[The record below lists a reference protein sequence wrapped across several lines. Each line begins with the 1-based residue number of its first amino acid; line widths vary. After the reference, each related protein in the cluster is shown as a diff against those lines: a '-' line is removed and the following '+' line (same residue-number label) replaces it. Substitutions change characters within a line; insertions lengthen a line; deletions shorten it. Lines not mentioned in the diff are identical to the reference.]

1 MKSLGKYLAGEV
13 KETRKLLRAV
23 PATLMT
29 FFVLSLVMMNLLANK
44 SIDLG
49 LDWLALDTGIVVS
62 WMAFLTMDILVKSF
76 GPKASTRLT
85 FVAVAV
91 NLIVAIVFMLASSIP
106 GTWGESYCEAGE
118 QVNHALN
125 ATFAGSWYI
134 LTGSTIAFLVSAGV
148 NNVLNWTVGKAFKKH
163 PDGFV
168 AYATRSY
175 ASTMIAQF
183 VDNLVFSLIV
193 SLNLFGWSLLQCF
206 TCALT
211 GAVVEL
217 MCEVVFSPIGYAV
230 ARKWKKEGI
239 GVENT
244 GANTSC

>member
-1 MKSLGKYLAGEV
+1 MKRLGKYLANEV

-85 FVAVAV
+85 FVATAV

-118 QVNHALN
+118 QINKALD
-125 ATFAGSWYI
+125 ATFAGSWFI
-134 LTGSTIAFLVSAGV
+134 LAGSTIAFLTSAGV
-148 NNVLNWTVGKAFKKH
+148 NNVLNWTVGKAFKKNS
-163 PDGFV
+163 DGFV

-175 ASTMIAQF
+175 VSTMIAQF
-183 VDNLVFSLIV
+183 VDNLVFSLIDR
-193 SLNLFGWSLLQCF
+193 LNLFGWSLLQCF
-206 TCALT
+206 TCAAT

-217 MCEVVFSPIGYAV
+217 MCEVVFSPIGYTV
-230 ARKWKKEGI
+230 ARKWAKEGI
-239 GVENT
+239 GGENT
-244 GANTSC
+244 GASTSC